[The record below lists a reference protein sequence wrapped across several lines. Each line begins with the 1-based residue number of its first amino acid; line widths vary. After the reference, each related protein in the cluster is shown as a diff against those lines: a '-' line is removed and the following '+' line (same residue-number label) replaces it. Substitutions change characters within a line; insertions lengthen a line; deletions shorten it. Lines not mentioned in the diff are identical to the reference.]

1 MQKQEPSGFVGGIVG
16 QGYLLAGVALGL
28 VVGFQ
33 AGSGSE
39 VTDVDAAIGDC
50 PQEAWPVGKSLHL
63 DLEAQLFGLAALGDV
78 LPDLD
83 VGADRADSDGSRLAL
98 SRLPGRSQAQGEE
111 GGNDDDEG
119 DGGAMSR

>member
-1 MQKQEPSGFVGGIVG
+1 LQ
-16 QGYLLAGVALGL
+16 AGVALGL

-33 AGSGSE
+33 VGLGSE
-39 VTDVDAAIGDC
+39 SADINAAVRGC

-63 DLEAQLFGLAALGDV
+63 DLKAQLFGLAALGDV

-83 VGADRADSDGSRLAL
+83 IGADRADSDGSRLAL
-98 SRLPGRSQAQGEE
+98 GRLPGRSQAQGEE

-119 DGGAMSR
+119 DGGGDEPLLLFLSSYDFCS